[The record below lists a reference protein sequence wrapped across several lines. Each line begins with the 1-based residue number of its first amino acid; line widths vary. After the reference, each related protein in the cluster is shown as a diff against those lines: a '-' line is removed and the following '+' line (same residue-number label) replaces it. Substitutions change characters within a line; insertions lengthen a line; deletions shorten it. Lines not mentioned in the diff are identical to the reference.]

1 MRQHETDGPIATPP
15 GVLEPGHVQRA
26 SNVMTMADLRYTV
39 VIEPDDGAFSVIVP
53 AFPEISTFGET
64 HEAALEMARDA
75 IHLSLEYRR
84 DHALEI
90 PASDV
95 DQTRVERVAIAYPA
109 A

>member
-1 MRQHETDGPIATPP
+1 MG
-15 GVLEPGHVQRA
+15 
-26 SNVMTMADLRYTV
+26 DLRYTV

-64 HEAALEMARDA
+64 HEEALEMACDA
-75 IHLSLEYRR
+75 IRLALEYR
-84 DHALEI
+84 HEKGLNI

-95 DQTRVERVAIAYPA
+95 DQTRVERVATTYPA

>member
-1 MRQHETDGPIATPP
+1 
-15 GVLEPGHVQRA
+15 
-26 SNVMTMADLRYTV
+26 MADLRYTV

-64 HEAALEMARDA
+64 HESALEMARDA
-75 IHLSLEYRR
+75 IRLSLEYRE
-84 DHALEI
+84 DKGLDI

-95 DQTRVERVAIAYPA
+95 DQTRIERVAITYPA